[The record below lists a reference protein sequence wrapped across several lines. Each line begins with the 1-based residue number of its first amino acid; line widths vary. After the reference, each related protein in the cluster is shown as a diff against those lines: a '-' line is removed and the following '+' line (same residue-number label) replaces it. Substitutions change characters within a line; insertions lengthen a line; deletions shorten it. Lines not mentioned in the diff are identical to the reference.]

1 MIAFD
6 VFYCIVILSTIAI
19 IIYLYVKLKQPVIN
33 LINVI
38 KSVYELLRKLVLI
51 KQDLDNTIKQIN
63 AARRDIASVKSRINE
78 INDACRDIASV
89 KSRINEINDAIIINK
104 INSKRNIAKTKSNKQ

>member
-6 VFYCIVILSTIAI
+6 IFYCAIILSVIAI
-19 IIYLYVKLKQPVIN
+19 IIYLYIKLKQPIIN
-33 LINVI
+33 LINTI
-38 KSVYELLRKLVLI
+38 KSVYELLRKFVLI

-78 INDACRDIASV
+78 INNAT
-89 KSRINEINDAIIINK
+89 IINK

>member
-6 VFYCIVILSTIAI
+6 IFYCIVILSIIAI
-19 IIYLYVKLKQPVIN
+19 IIYLYIKLKQPIIN
-33 LINVI
+33 LINTI
-38 KSVYELLRKLVLI
+38 KSVYELLGKFSFI

-78 INDACRDIASV
+78 INDA
-89 KSRINEINDAIIINK
+89 IIINK
-104 INSKRNIAKTKSNKQ
+104 INSKQNIAKTKSNKQ

>member
-6 VFYCIVILSTIAI
+6 IFYCVIILSVIAI
-19 IIYLYVKLKQPVIN
+19 IIYLYIKLKQPIIN
-33 LINVI
+33 LINTI
-38 KSVYELLRKLVLI
+38 KSVYELLRKFVLI

-78 INDACRDIASV
+78 INDAT
-89 KSRINEINDAIIINK
+89 IINK

>member
-6 VFYCIVILSTIAI
+6 IFYCAIILSVIAI
-19 IIYLYVKLKQPVIN
+19 IIYLYIKLKQPIIN
-33 LINVI
+33 LINTI
-38 KSVYELLRKLVLI
+38 KSVYELLRKFGLI

-78 INDACRDIASV
+78 IN
-89 KSRINEINDAIIINK
+89 EAIIITK
-104 INSKRNIAKTKSNKQ
+104 INSKKNVAKTKSNKQ

>member
-6 VFYCIVILSTIAI
+6 IFYCVIILSVIAI
-19 IIYLYVKLKQPVIN
+19 IIYLYIKLKQPIIN
-33 LINVI
+33 LINTI
-38 KSVYELLRKLVLI
+38 KFIYELLGKFGFI

-63 AARRDIASVKSRINE
+63 AARRDIDSIKSIVNE
-78 INDACRDIASV
+78 IN
-89 KSRINEINDAIIINK
+89 EAIIINK

>member
-6 VFYCIVILSTIAI
+6 IFYCVIILSVIAI
-19 IIYLYVKLKQPVIN
+19 IIYLYIKLKQPIIN
-33 LINVI
+33 LINTI
-38 KSVYELLRKLVLI
+38 KSIYELLGKFSFI

-63 AARRDIASVKSRINE
+63 AARRDIASIKSRVNE
-78 INDACRDIASV
+78 IN
-89 KSRINEINDAIIINK
+89 EAIIINK

>member
-6 VFYCIVILSTIAI
+6 VFYCIVILSAIAI

-38 KSVYELLRKLVLI
+38 KSVYELLRKFVLI
-51 KQDLDNTIKQIN
+51 KQDLDNFFFFFFF
-63 AARRDIASVKSRINE
+63 V
-78 INDACRDIASV
+78 CCVFASV

>member
-6 VFYCIVILSTIAI
+6 IFYCAIILSVIAI
-19 IIYLYVKLKQPVIN
+19 IIYLYIKLKQPVIN

-38 KSVYELLRKLVLI
+38 KSVYELLRKFVLI

-63 AARRDIASVKSRINE
+63 AARRDIASIKSRVNE
-78 INDACRDIASV
+78 INDAVIV
-89 KSRINEINDAIIINK
+89 NK

>member
-6 VFYCIVILSTIAI
+6 IFYCIVILSIIAI
-19 IIYLYVKLKQPVIN
+19 IIYLYIKLKQPIIN
-33 LINVI
+33 IINTI
-38 KSVYELLRKLVLI
+38 KSVYELLGKFGFI

-78 INDACRDIASV
+78 INDA
-89 KSRINEINDAIIINK
+89 IIINK
-104 INSKRNIAKTKSNKQ
+104 INSKQNIAKTKSNKQ

>member
-6 VFYCIVILSTIAI
+6 IFYCIIILSIIVI

-33 LINVI
+33 LINGI
-38 KSVYELLRKLVLI
+38 KSVYELLGKFGLI
-51 KQDLDNTIKQIN
+51 KQDLDNAIKQIN
-63 AARRDIASVKSRINE
+63 ATR
-78 INDACRDIASV
+78 RDIASV

-104 INSKRNIAKTKSNKQ
+104 INIKRNIAKIKSNKQ

>member
-6 VFYCIVILSTIAI
+6 IFYCIVILSAIAI

-38 KSVYELLRKLVLI
+38 KSVYELLRKFGLI
-51 KQDLDNTIKQIN
+51 KQDLDNAIKQIN
-63 AARRDIASVKSRINE
+63 ATRRDIASIKSRVNE
-78 INDACRDIASV
+78 INDAVIVS
-89 KSRINEINDAIIINK
+89 K
-104 INSKRNIAKTKSNKQ
+104 INNKQTNAKTKSNKQ